1 MYDYDIEQLCSAQSA
16 VYVMSNPDG
25 SDHEFLPLAPKAS
38 ASDLEQLRA
47 RWAGRDLQGVG
58 VAFLIQGIPHVSLK
72 EQPSDFMAI
81 VRLTAAFA
89 RYVDMI
95 ANDRTEQ
102 LRADDSVMWC
112 ELLFILPDT
121 RSHITSL
128 RR

>member
-58 VAFLIQGIPHVSLK
+58 VAFSYSGNSARVS
-72 EQPSDFMAI
+72 ERAAI
-81 VRLTAAFA
+81 RFHGNRAADGGLCA
-89 RYVDMI
+89 IRGH
-95 ANDRTEQ
+95 DRK
-102 LRADDSVMWC
+102 
-112 ELLFILPDT
+112 
-121 RSHITSL
+121 
-128 RR
+128 

>member
-81 VRLTAAFA
+81 VRLTAAYA
-89 RYVDMI
+89 RYVDLI
-95 ANDRTEQ
+95 ASARPEQPCNDGVDWCERLYALQDPRTE
-102 LRADDSVMWC
+102 A
-112 ELLFILPDT
+112 
-121 RSHITSL
+121 
-128 RR
+128 

>member
-1 MYDYDIEQLCSAQSA
+1 MYDYDIEQLSNAQSA

-81 VRLTAAFA
+81 VRLTAAYA

-112 ELLFILPDT
+112 ELLYALSDT

>member
-95 ANDRTEQ
+95 SNDRTEQ

-112 ELLFILPDT
+112 ELLYTLPDT
-121 RSHITSL
+121 RSHT
-128 RR
+128 

>member
-1 MYDYDIEQLCSAQSA
+1 MYDYDIEQLSNAQSA

-58 VAFLIQGIPHVSLK
+58 VAFLIHGIPHVSLK

-89 RYVDMI
+89 RYVDTL

-112 ELLFILPDT
+112 ELLYALPDT
-121 RSHITSL
+121 RYL
-128 RR
+128 N

>member
-112 ELLFILPDT
+112 ELLFALPDT